1 MSTTKPKPGDAV
13 TFAVE
18 YGEGLGRVP
27 AGTKG
32 TVRAVYPPGTPGI
45 GHNGTDDTVV
55 IDIKRPIG
63 PDRAVA
69 MSLPTFS
76 EVCTTGSA
84 KSKGGK

>member
-1 MSTTKPKPGDAV
+1 M
-13 TFAVE
+13 
-18 YGEGLGRVP
+18 
-27 AGTKG
+27 
-32 TVRAVYPPGTPGI
+32 YPPGTPGI